1 MSGPI
6 QRELKVAFSRNVQP
20 IWFRILKWVLI
31 ITTFI
36 LFRHQPHFWFRVLG
50 VAVLAVALHLF
61 YRWKTRGWTRAW
73 GGWNDTDPN
82 R

>member
-6 QRELKVAFSRNVQP
+6 QREFRVAFSRKVQP

-31 ITTFI
+31 VATFI
-36 LFRHQPHFWFRVLG
+36 LFRHQPHFWFWVLG

-61 YRWKTRGWTRAW
+61 LSLENSRLDARLGRME
-73 GGWNDTDPN
+73 
-82 R
+82 